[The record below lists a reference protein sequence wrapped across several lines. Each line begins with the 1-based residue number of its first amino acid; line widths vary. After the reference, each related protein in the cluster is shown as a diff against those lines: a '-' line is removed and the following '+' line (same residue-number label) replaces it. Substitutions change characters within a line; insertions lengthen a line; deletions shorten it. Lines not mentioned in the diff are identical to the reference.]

1 MPPTPQQVLSDPGF
15 YRNPLAV
22 QEEILSALDPQ
33 FSALGP
39 EDRQS
44 TLLHL
49 SSQNM
54 QKEVDTSGQ
63 TGGSLLGSLGQLP
76 EGAGRVIRGE
86 SMVPKAQPSAIEKF
100 SLSTVPDKILSG
112 LGNVP
117 AAAIGMI
124 TAPIDAYQTL
134 RGTPLTDEQKLAML
148 QRTQKEGIGPGL
160 KEGFTKALPQLKGY
174 AEGAASGLTWGTLD
188 RLLTPPVSKEQA
200 AARVLGQYTTG
211 ILSGKSAYDAAKT
224 VMRPALARLA
234 VPPLMSAA
242 PGLAEGDPGKAIE
255 GAATGVGMAGLG
267 ELAGRAVAP
276 AFQKL
281 NQERQMQRAQAQEM
295 GGAPGIMKSYLKN
308 QTEATIPSD
317 LIGMPGTETGPIS
330 IRRGANI
337 LSEHATI
344 AEEATRQQSAA
355 MHDQMLRVAPKTA
368 TVSDPSSVALAN
380 ILQDTDPAVQ
390 TTAMKKIAAIGNRI
404 QTEKGAGAYD
414 ASQFAGYGQA
424 ARDAIAAT
432 MGDIAEQGAT
442 FERLTKTYQNLGAI
456 TANDRPT
463 QRLLA
468 VAKDAVKADIN
479 KFQGIAP
486 EAVSR
491 WYKWN
496 QFYSNEFGARFGADS
511 PLGALT
517 KEKFGRA
524 TVPPEE
530 RLNAMGQM
538 EPDHIENIYS
548 SLKRGPQGGEA
559 VDAVQASH
567 LQRLNEMVLDEN
579 GAPNPKKILAQ
590 IAEDPKDHAV
600 TRQWQALLGPK
611 RFAGMK
617 ILADTLR
624 DAGYT
629 GVDTTGR
636 AALGPME
643 AFHVVRGGLMGVGGN
658 PLASL
663 YHFTTAGIMRFSPQL
678 FDKMVSTR
686 VGAKLLAAGL
696 MEEPGTPRGQ
706 IVADRVAKM
715 AKDLGEPI
723 DVTPKA
729 EPLGLPQP
737 TIPQGPPPGPLGIP
751 PPGPGNRPIAPI
763 SPLPEYGVGSQS
775 PAAKSAR
782 AIQEAALAEKA
793 YRESPQG
800 KADLARSLRAKQ
812 AAAKGK
818 YPDTDQLVQDLRNR
832 FVGDNSFGPNLEEHT
847 ALTDIL
853 RDKTAPANLK
863 DMARSVLA
871 RHPAPTI
878 PPLIPDEAIR
888 ARIKAVGNEVLG
900 PASDEAAPLTKL
912 AVEPHP
918 ADVIREKQKA
928 VAKAFQSNAPKTKE
942 NYTPIELMNNITGS
956 GKNKLYVSPTDMTEL
971 KRAYKGTDFAS
982 KWFSDDIE
990 QAQPGHDLDYAASK
1004 FSEHYGVENDYNAWK
1019 AVLDDAYSKYEPE
1032 ERMTQIRRKGRQ
1044 RTKAEAAEYRRL
1056 MAERKK

>member
-1 MPPTPQQVLSDPGF
+1 MPTRDDVLSDPGF
-15 YRNPLAV
+15 YQKPLAF
-22 QEEILSALDPQ
+22 QEQVLLAVDPG
-33 FSALGP
+33 FSALNADQRS
-39 EDRQS
+39 EA
-44 TLLHL
+44 LL
-49 SSQNM
+49 SMNASAMDKNVQRS
-54 QKEVDTSGQ
+54 EQ
-63 TGGSLLGSLGQLP
+63 TGGSLLPGGQIQNSAGINAMLGGGS
-76 EGAGRVIRGE
+76 I
-86 SMVPKAQPSAIEKF
+86 VPKTAPNAIEKF
-100 SLSTVPDKILSG
+100 SLSTVPTNVLSG
-112 LGNVP
+112 LVDIP
-117 AAAIGMI
+117 RAAGHMVVD
-124 TAPIDAYQTL
+124 PILAYQKITN
-134 RGTPLTDEQKLAML
+134 RPVPPPPKDLAEL
-148 QRTQKEGIGPGL
+148 KARQAATRPTALPGLGRAAKQAGIGAAESASLGL
-160 KEGFTKALPQLKGY
+160 IPFA
-174 AEGAASGLTWGTLD
+174 
-188 RLLTPPVSKEQA
+188 PPANEE
-200 AARVLGQYTTG
+200 
-211 ILSGKSAYDAAKT
+211 DAALRTLGGT
-224 VMRPALARLA
+224 VGGTAAFGGLSKLGGAVVAPWLARLGTGA
-234 VPPLMSAA
+234 IMGGAKPLS
-242 PGLAEGDPGKAIE
+242 EGDVGGAIQ
-255 GAATGVGMAGLG
+255 GATTGLGTVGLG
-267 ELAGRAVAP
+267 ELGVRAVAP

-281 NQERQMQRAQAQEM
+281 NQERQMQRAQSQEM
-295 GGAPGIMKSYLKN
+295 GGAPGIMKSYLRN
-308 QTEATIPSD
+308 QSEATIPSE

-344 AEEATRQQSAA
+344 AEEATRQQSQA
-355 MHDQMLRVAPKTA
+355 MHAQMMAVAPKTK
-368 TVSDPSSVALAN
+368 TVSDPSSVTLAS

-390 TTAMKKIAAIGNRI
+390 TTAMKKIAALGNRL

-414 ASQFAGYGQA
+414 ASQFAGYGA
-424 ARDAIAAT
+424 DARAAIAAT
-432 MGDIAEQGAT
+432 MGDIVNEGAT

-456 TANDRPT
+456 AANDRPT
-463 QRLLA
+463 QLLLA

-479 KFQGIAP
+479 KFDKIAP
-486 EAVSR
+486 QAVER
-491 WYKWN
+491 WYKWR
-496 QFYSNEFGARFGADS
+496 QFYSDEFGARFGADS

-530 RLNAMGQM
+530 RLNAMGAM

-559 VDAVQASH
+559 VDAVRASH
-567 LQRLNEMVLDEN
+567 LQRLNELVLDEN

-590 IAEDPKDHAV
+590 IAEDPKDHAI
-600 TRQWQALLGPK
+600 TRQWQALLGPQ

-643 AFHVVRGGLMGVGGN
+643 AFHVVRGGLMGAGGN

-696 MEEPGTPRGQ
+696 MEEPTTPRGR
-706 IVADRVAKM
+706 IITERVAKM
-715 AKDLGEPI
+715 AQDLGEPI

-737 TIPQGPPPGPLGIP
+737 VINQPPPPGPLGIP
-751 PPGPGNRPIAPI
+751 PPGPGNRPQTPIAP
-763 SPLPEYGVGSQS
+763 LPDLPMR
-775 PAAKSAR
+775 PAVASAQVFREAELAK
-782 AIQEAALAEKA
+782 KA
-793 YRESPQG
+793 FLQSPQG
-800 KADLARSLRAKQ
+800 KAALAQSLRAKE

-818 YPDTDQLVQDLRNR
+818 YADTDQLVQDLRNR

-847 ALTDIL
+847 ALLDIL

-863 DMARSVLA
+863 DMARSVLQ
-871 RHPAPTI
+871 RYPAPVQVQ
-878 PPLIPDEAIR
+878 PALPVAPAPVEA
-888 ARIKAVGNEVLG
+888 
-900 PASDEAAPLTKL
+900 PAPLTKL

-918 ADVIREKQKA
+918 ADVIRARDKA
-928 VAKAFQSNAPKTKE
+928 IREALKSNAPKTKE
-942 NYTPIELMNNITGS
+942 NYTPIELMNNITKDG
-956 GKNKLYVSPTDMTEL
+956 NKLYVSSTDMSEL

-982 KWFSDDIE
+982 KWFTDDIE

-1004 FSEHYGVENDYNAWK
+1004 FSEHFGVENDYNAWK

-1032 ERMTQIRRKGRQ
+1032 ERMTTIRRKGRQ